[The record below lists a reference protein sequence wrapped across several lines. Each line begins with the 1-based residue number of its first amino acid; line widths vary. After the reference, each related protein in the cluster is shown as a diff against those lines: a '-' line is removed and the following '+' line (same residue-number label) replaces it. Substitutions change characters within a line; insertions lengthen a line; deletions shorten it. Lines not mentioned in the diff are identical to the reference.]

1 RRASH
6 ISGWSS
12 TAGRAFAPAVQPMA
26 RRDTAIGARLLQ
38 GAHLDTT
45 TGTQPSGCRVVS
57 IAPCC
62 SVNAAFLFAEP
73 HLVVVV
79 ARCCRFSERLSAEQ
93 AGGIYSAPAVGGL
106 KSALEFGHLAVRNR
120 VTCGLCPHFVGD

>member
-1 RRASH
+1 MNRVNVLPGKLSPFVRFRCTCGRCEDLT
-6 ISGWSS
+6 ISKPSL
-12 TAGRAFAPAVQPMA
+12 
-26 RRDTAIGARLLQ
+26 RDN

-73 HLVVVV
+73 RLVVVV
-79 ARCCRFSERLSAEQ
+79 SRRTRRRQLACIIPREGIFYLRFPTSL
-93 AGGIYSAPAVGGL
+93 
-106 KSALEFGHLAVRNR
+106 N
-120 VTCGLCPHFVGD
+120 

>member
-1 RRASH
+1 MKLL
-6 ISGWSS
+6 ISGVRSVECRS
-12 TAGRAFAPAVQPMA
+12 VEREGIGAPATLYA
-26 RRDTAIGARLLQ
+26 LTR
-38 GAHLDTT
+38 AHLDTT

-73 HLVVVV
+73 RLVVVV
-79 ARCCRFSERLSAEQ
+79 SRCTRFSERLSAEQ

-120 VTCGLCPHFVGD
+120 VTCGLCPHFV